1 MGKGVMREYQRL
13 SPEDK
18 RTFDRWLRTNAILGP
33 ILAVGML
40 AMALAG
46 SGSVG
51 RTDAAIADSSRSSNV
66 AAPIEVGSRQSERR

>member
-18 RTFDRWLRTNAILGP
+18 RAFDRWLKTNAILGS
-33 ILAVGML
+33 ILAVGIL
-40 AMALAG
+40 SMALAG
-46 SGSVG
+46 SVSVG
-51 RTDAAIADSSRSSNV
+51 RNDAAIAASRSSNV

>member
-18 RTFDRWLRTNAILGP
+18 RAIDRWLEANAFLGS
-33 ILAVGML
+33 ILAVGIL

-46 SGSVG
+46 SGSVS
-51 RTDAAIADSSRSSNV
+51 RTDAAIAASSRSSNV